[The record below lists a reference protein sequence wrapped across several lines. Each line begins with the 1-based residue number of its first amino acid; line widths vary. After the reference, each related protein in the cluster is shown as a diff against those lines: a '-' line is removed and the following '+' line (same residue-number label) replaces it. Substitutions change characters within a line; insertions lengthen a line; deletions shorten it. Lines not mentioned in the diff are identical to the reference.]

1 MNGEEKNTQKTS
13 GNPTDLICKS
23 CGKVSQPP
31 NGIEKL
37 FEYLGLHTIS
47 SLFLVMGIVF
57 GIFFLIA
64 TPTDM
69 REMVLVPLVMFG
81 GASLVTFYFEPKSAK
96 QKCPHCRCK
105 NMLVPLNSPEGQKV
119 KAEIE
124 ERRLAQKRL
133 AEEKRIEQE
142 QEDKEWINDPKTAR
156 LVEACNRE
164 LPLLY
169 QKLQVLQTK
178 RTAELTARQSDRDFF
193 DRRNSN
199 GRSLLMSVGSL
210 ATTISEGA
218 SEMKIKKEI
227 KEIEARISEKEGII
241 ARYSQL
247 REKYQLPSV
256 EAVCERSGET
266 GQESTSFCTECGNP
280 RNNGEKFCGKCGHKF

>member
-1 MNGEEKNTQKTS
+1 MNGEEKNAQKTS
-13 GNPTDLICKS
+13 GNPTDLIYKS
-23 CGKVSQPP
+23 CGKVSQPS
-31 NGIEKL
+31 NGIGKL

-47 SLFLVMGIVF
+47 SFFLVIGIVT
-57 GIFFLIA
+57 IFFFVA
-64 TPTDM
+64 TDM
-69 REMVLVPLVMFG
+69 CDREMVLVPLVAYG
-81 GASLVTFYFEPKSAK
+81 GASLVAFYFEPKSAK

-105 NMLVPLNSPEGQKV
+105 NMLVPFNSPEGQKV

-247 REKYQLPSV
+247 REKYQLTSV
-256 EAVCERSGET
+256 EAVRERSGKT

>member
-1 MNGEEKNTQKTS
+1 MGMDGEEKSTQTTRGK
-13 GNPTDLICKS
+13 PTDLICKT
-23 CGKVSQPP
+23 CGKVSQAPD
-31 NGIEKL
+31 GIGKL
-37 FEYLGLHTIS
+37 FDYLGLHATS
-47 SLFLVMGIVF
+47 SFFLVMGIVSV
-57 GIFFLIA
+57 FFLIA
-64 TPTDM
+64 TDCG
-69 REMVLVPLVMFG
+69 EMVLFTLVAFG

-105 NMLVPLNSPEGQKV
+105 NMLVPFNSPEGQRV

-124 ERRLAQKRL
+124 ERRLVQKRL
-133 AEEKRIEQE
+133 AEERKIEQE
-142 QEDKEWINDPKTAR
+142 QEDKEWINNPKTAR

-210 ATTISEGA
+210 ATTISEGVG
-218 SEMKIKKEI
+218 EMKIKKEI
-227 KEIEARISEKEGII
+227 KEIEAQIAEKEGII
-241 ARYSQL
+241 ARYRQL
-247 REKYQLPSV
+247 HEKYQLPSV